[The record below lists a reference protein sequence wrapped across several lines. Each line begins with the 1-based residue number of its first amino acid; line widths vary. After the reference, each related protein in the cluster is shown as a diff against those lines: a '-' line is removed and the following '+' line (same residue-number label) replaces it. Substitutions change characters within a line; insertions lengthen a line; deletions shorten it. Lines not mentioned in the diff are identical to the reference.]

1 MPTYEYRCPACAR
14 EFERFQRMSDPPGAP
29 CPDCGQAA
37 DRLISAGGGLLFKGD
52 GFYITDYR
60 SDAYKDKAKK
70 DRGEG
75 PKEDGGGRSD
85 GGGPRDGGGKSDGQS
100 SVRNG
105 KQKDPG
111 ARGTRAGDGDA
122 GRKHSRGAGST
133 RSGSRRASRPAP
145 RDVGER
151 HGG

>member
-75 PKEDGGGRSD
+75 PKEDGGGRKD
-85 GGGPRDGGGKSDGQS
+85 AGGKSEGES
-100 SVRNG
+100 GGNG
-105 KQKDPG
+105 RQKEPR
-111 ARGTRAGDGDA
+111 ARGTRARDGDT
-122 GRKHSRGAGST
+122 GRKDSREAGST
-133 RSGSRRASRPAP
+133 RSGSRRASRPGP
-145 RDVGER
+145 KDVGER